1 MKLQDVI
8 LRAIAKKISWVAAA
22 EIAGVSP
29 RTIGSMRQKY
39 ENFGYDGLYDQAG
52 RRRHVHRV
60 PLSTAEEVLR
70 LYQERYD
77 GFPARRFHQ
86 KLRSQHGIRLPYSWV
101 KQALHGAGLLLRPS
115 RPAAPPPAP
124 RPQPERRRV
133 VHFVRSASLR

>member
-8 LRAIAKKISWVAAA
+8 LRAIAKKITWVAAA

-29 RTIGSMRQKY
+29 RTIGWMRQKY
-39 ENFGYDGLYDQAG
+39 EAFGYDGLYDQT
-52 RRRHVHRV
+52 RHKRQIHRV
-60 PLSTAEEVLR
+60 PLSTAEKVLQ
-70 LYQERYD
+70 LYQERYE
-77 GFPARRFHQ
+77 GYTARRFYQ

-101 KQALHGAGLLLRPS
+101 KKALYGAGLVALPKRP
-115 RPAAPPPAP
+115 PAAPHAG

>member
-8 LRAIAKKISWVAAA
+8 LRAIAKKITWVAAA

-29 RTIGSMRQKY
+29 RTIGWMRQKY
-39 ENFGYDGLYDQAG
+39 EDFGYDGLYDQT
-52 RRRHVHRV
+52 RHKRHIHRV
-60 PLSTAEEVLR
+60 PLSTAERVLE
-70 LYQERYD
+70 LYQESYN
-77 GFPARRFHQ
+77 GFTARRFYQ

-101 KQALHGAGLLLRPS
+101 KKALDGAGLVP
-115 RPAAPPPAP
+115 RPAKPAAAPAR